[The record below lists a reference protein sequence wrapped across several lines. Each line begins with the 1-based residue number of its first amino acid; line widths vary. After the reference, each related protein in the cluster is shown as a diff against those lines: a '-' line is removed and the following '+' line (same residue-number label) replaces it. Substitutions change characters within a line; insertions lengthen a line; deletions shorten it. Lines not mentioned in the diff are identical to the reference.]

1 MTAVSDDITAT
12 RSEAPKR
19 GAELRRGGRI
29 VDVRLRLSSPPD
41 VEVLRAIESKLRET
55 DAVFSYEGFEIEL
68 ALAGTSAD
76 DTFAFVLPRIREAL
90 RGLNLTVSFAVD
102 GEPAPD

>member
-1 MTAVSDDITAT
+1 MSDDITTTSA
-12 RSEAPKR
+12 APKR
-19 GAELRRGGRI
+19 GAELRKGGRI
-29 VDVRLRLSSPPD
+29 VDVRLRLSRPPD
-41 VEVLRAIESKLRET
+41 AEVLRIIESKLRET

-76 DTFAFVLPRIREAL
+76 DTAIYVLPRIRDAL
-90 RGLNLTVSFAVD
+90 RQLNLQVSIAVD

>member
-1 MTAVSDDITAT
+1 MSAVSDELTTTA
-12 RSEAPKR
+12 SAPKR
-19 GAELRRGGRI
+19 GAELRKGGRI

-41 VEVLRAIESKLRET
+41 AEVLKMIESKLRET

-76 DTFAFVLPRIREAL
+76 DTFTFVLPRIREAL
-90 RGLNLTVSFAVD
+90 RGLNVQVSFAVD